1 MGTRVGEI
9 LGYLRY
15 ATVTTHVSRVLTSHT
30 CSPLAAEV
38 DIGLAFALIGVFW
51 GDPGTG
57 GRSRLRRIAWTPSA
71 VREAEILA
79 QGIAKSR

>member
-1 MGTRVGEI
+1 MSARKATFIKWQFIQPTQSVG
-9 LGYLRY
+9 
-15 ATVTTHVSRVLTSHT
+15 
-30 CSPLAAEV
+30 CPQV

>member
-1 MGTRVGEI
+1 MLKPDTRDTSTQSVGC
-9 LGYLRY
+9 GQ
-15 ATVTTHVSRVLTSHT
+15 
-30 CSPLAAEV
+30 V